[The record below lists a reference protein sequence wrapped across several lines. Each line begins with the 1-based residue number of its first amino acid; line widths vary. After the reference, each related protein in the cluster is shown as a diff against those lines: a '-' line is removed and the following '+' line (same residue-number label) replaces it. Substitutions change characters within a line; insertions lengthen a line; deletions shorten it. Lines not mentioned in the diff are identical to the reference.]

1 MEKKLQNPIVI
12 CVLAL
17 LCCALWGSA
26 FPCIKIGYEWME
38 IEGIGS
44 QILFAGYRFFL
55 SGVLTFALGCL
66 LERRILRMKRENFG
80 VIFRQGVLQTTIQYV
95 CFYIGLAHT
104 TGAKGSIINASNAFV
119 SIVAAHYMIRSERMT
134 WKKGLG
140 CILGLAGVVLVNLEP
155 GGFGG
160 GFRFLGE
167 GMVLLCTIAYGVSTV
182 LLKMISDRESPMTIT
197 AYQTLIGS
205 ALLIV
210 IGWLLHGDVGV
221 FTWKSA
227 ALLFYMALLSTVAF
241 SLWTLLLKYNP
252 VGKVAVYGF
261 TIPIFGVL
269 LSGILL
275 GETIFSVKYLAALLF
290 VSGGVILVNRNDA
303 GKQNQ
308 DDVSSRNR

>member
-38 IEGIGS
+38 IEGTGS

-55 SGVLTFALGCL
+55 SGVLTFVLGCL

-205 ALLIV
+205 VLLIV
-210 IGWLLHGDVGV
+210 TGWCLHGEVSV
-221 FTWKSA
+221 NTWKSS

-275 GETIFSVKYLAALLF
+275 GETIFSVKYVAALIF

-303 GKQNQ
+303 GKQNR
-308 DDVSSRNR
+308 DDVSSRNQ

>member
-66 LERRILRMKRENFG
+66 LERQILRMKRENFG

-303 GKQNQ
+303 GKQNR
-308 DDVSSRNR
+308 DDVSSRNQ